1 MVACYTHNEAAVE
14 ALDRFNEMIDGGVE
28 PNSVTVVSALQVCAV
43 ACSLEECKMIHV
55 FAVWKGFK
63 LDVSVATALIDMHM
77 KCFLPDKAIDLFERM
92 PRKDVVLWAALL
104 RGNTQNGMAHKSME
118 VFRNMLSN
126 EMQPDAVAMVKI
138 LAACSESGILQ
149 QDVCLHGY
157 IIISG
162 FNNNIF
168 VGAPLIELHS
178 KCCSI
183 DNATKVFEGIIH
195 KDVIWSAMIAGYGIH
210 GQGENFFF

>member
-1 MVACYTHNEAAVE
+1 
-14 ALDRFNEMIDGGVE
+14 
-28 PNSVTVVSALQVCAV
+28 
-43 ACSLEECKMIHV
+43 
-55 FAVWKGFK
+55 
-63 LDVSVATALIDMHM
+63 
-77 KCFLPDKAIDLFERM
+77 
-92 PRKDVVLWAALL
+92 
-104 RGNTQNGMAHKSME
+104 MAHKSME
-118 VFRNMLSN
+118 VFHNMLSN

-168 VGAPLIELHS
+168 VGAPLIELYS

-210 GQGENFFF
+210 GQGEFFFLIFDQMVKIAIVIPNNVTFPSILSACSHAGLVEEGIKIFNMMSQEYQGLSRNIMGFGRTG

>member
-1 MVACYTHNEAAVE
+1 M
-14 ALDRFNEMIDGGVE
+14 
-28 PNSVTVVSALQVCAV
+28 S
-43 ACSLEECKMIHV
+43 
-55 FAVWKGFK
+55 
-63 LDVSVATALIDMHM
+63 TALIDMLM

-92 PRKDVVLWAALL
+92 PRKDVISWAALL
-104 RGNTQNGMAHKSME
+104 CGYAQNRIAHKSME
-118 VFRNMLSN
+118 VFCNMLSN

-149 QDVCLHGY
+149 EAVCLHGY

-168 VGAPLIELHS
+168 VGASLIELYS

-183 DNATKVFEGIIH
+183 DNATKVFEGIIR
-195 KDVIWSAMIAGYGIH
+195 KDVVIWSAMIAGYGIH
-210 GQGENFFF
+210 GQWEIFLQIFDQMAKIAIVMLNNVTFLSILSACSHAGLVEEGIEIFNMMSHEYQLGPESEHCGIWQDRIA